1 MVSIGEDLLRKFVRA
16 FYPQESVVVI
26 EGLIRMKYI
35 KDEELAQY
43 LHLQTKQVRKELE
56 ILRRD
61 YVVKCD
67 TKSEQKTT
75 PSHSGD
81 RQTVYQIHS
90 WYIDYQHLVDVITF
104 RYIKLKNELKS
115 IIDRQGENTEYICEN
130 CNRTFSQLDVLSCT
144 NVEKGIFYCDNCLNT
159 LVEKNATDQES
170 VAKVKFEEFN
180 NQFDR
185 LVILLKQAK
194 SLNLKSSK
202 ELHHGY
208 IDNHTD
214 IIDLAIRTNIGPIGT
229 NYSVDQK
236 VLVEIEQNNA
246 SHTSG
251 ATTSKPQPQAKSK
264 PEVPWLATN
273 KPAVVHS
280 KPTNE
285 HLVSKSQKVDLKVY
299 NEYINKQSVTTS
311 TTTTTTT
318 TSTSSPTISVP
329 RTPESMAST
338 PRSEAESI
346 DIDDSEMSTGAEDG
360 IEGNAEEEEI
370 VLMEEDYV
378 TIGNDKIPW
387 NEVTDTDQGRMTPKE
402 HAAFIEKYSE
412 RAKFYGFST
421 F

>member
-1 MVSIGEDLLRKFVRA
+1 MVSIGEDLLRIFVRA
-16 FYPQESVVVI
+16 FYPPESVVVI

-35 KDEELAQY
+35 KDDELAQY

-75 PSHSGD
+75 PSHAGD
-81 RQTVYQIHS
+81 RQTVYQVHS
-90 WYIDYQHLVDVITF
+90 WYIDYRHLVDVITF
-104 RYIKLKNELKS
+104 RYMKLKNELAS

-144 NVEKGIFYCDNCLNT
+144 NREKGIFYCDNCLNT

-170 VAKVKFEEFN
+170 VAKIKFQEFN

-194 SLNLKSSK
+194 LLNLKSSK
-202 ELHHGY
+202 ELHNGKS
-208 IDNHTD
+208 DDGD
-214 IIDLAIRTNIGPIGT
+214 IIGEAIRTNTNPDGPK
-229 NYSVDQK
+229 YSVDQK

-251 ATTSKPQPQAKSK
+251 ATTSKLQPQAKSK

-273 KPAVVHS
+273 KQAVVHN
-280 KPTNE
+280 KPINE
-285 HLVSKSQKVDLKVY
+285 HLVSKSHNVDLKVY
-299 NEYINKQSVTTS
+299 NEYINKQNNFT

-318 TSTSSPTISVP
+318 TSTSSPTMSVP

-338 PRSEAESI
+338 PRSEAENI

-360 IEGNAEEEEI
+360 IEGDAAEEEI

-378 TIGNDKIPW
+378 TIGTDKIPW
-387 NEVTDTDQGRMTPKE
+387 NEVTDTDQSRMTPKE
-402 HAAFIEKYSE
+402 HDAFVEKYSE
-412 RAKFYGFST
+412 RAKFYGIST